1 MAQDLTS
8 FLSANP
14 VDNVEVEVS
23 IPGRLAGYT
32 FKVKPVTSKQF
43 YKYQQIATTVIPG
56 KNKDVKFNTGRFQ
69 ELIII
74 NHVTYPNFKDA
85 SLLAN
90 AGVNTPEE
98 YLNKFFLA
106 GELTNLS
113 EKISEISGFQETDQ
127 ELEDEVKNS

>member
-23 IPGRLAGYT
+23 IPGRLSGYT
-32 FKVKPVTSKQF
+32 FKVKPVTQKQF
-43 YKYQQIATTVIPG
+43 YKYQQIATTVVPG
-56 KNKDVKFNTGRFQ
+56 RNKDVKFNTGKFQ

-85 SLLAN
+85 NLLAG